1 MATAKKI
8 AANKRA
14 YMRKVAEG
22 RCTNCGKIDDRTLAG
37 HARCEAC
44 NIKAHAGKA
53 PKQRTEEQRL
63 QDIENKRE
71 WYHMRKNAHVCVQC
85 GRQDKR
91 TLSGMSTCLFC
102 ATRRNKN
109 ARENRDKARDRETD
123 AARKA
128 RWIAAGL
135 CSTCGGEKE
144 EPERAMCINCRVKS
158 RLRYERNKYKN
169 GWKPPRGANGMC
181 WQCNS
186 APVVNGKK
194 LCPDC
199 YAVKLRSIAIAT
211 AAANAKRNQSEA
223 GGVKT

>member
-1 MATAKKI
+1 MATEKKL

-37 HARCEAC
+37 HVRCETC

-63 QDIENKRE
+63 QDNANRRE
-71 WYHMRKNAHVCVQC
+71 WHRMRKAAHVCVEC

-91 TLSGMSTCLFC
+91 TLGGMSTCLFC
-102 ATRRNKN
+102 ATRRNKL
-109 ARENRDKARDRETD
+109 ARERRDQARVHELEVARREKWL
-123 AARKA
+123 AK
-128 RWIAAGL
+128 GL
-135 CSTCGGEKE
+135 CSQCGREKE
-144 EPERAMCINCRVKS
+144 EPDKNMCIDCRVKS
-158 RLRYERNKYKN
+158 RIRYERKKLKN
-169 GWKPPRGANGMC
+169 GWKPPRGSNGTC
-181 WQCNS
+181 WQCNGG
-186 APVVNGKK
+186 PRVEGKK

-211 AAANAKRNQSEA
+211 NAKQNKRTE
-223 GGVKT
+223 GILP